1 MERPLADE
9 MIVKA
14 GGEVMGV
21 FEIEGRGR
29 ELLVDGGEDL
39 RRGVG
44 DDADGGGKRRR
55 Q

>member
-1 MERPLADE
+1 
-9 MIVKA
+9 
-14 GGEVMGV
+14 MGV

-29 ELLVDGGEDL
+29 ELLVYGGEDL